1 MATKKTTIVYEVE
14 EDFWWKY
21 ITKIENDR
29 KITTNLLFESP
40 SNPLPLNIE
49 TLLCEYH
56 ALLGKLEELLDE
68 MDDPEFFIK
77 KRKSFIIS
85 EIQGMEFS
93 LLLSALVMAK
103 EKLQDLNYSI
113 SLH

>member
-1 MATKKTTIVYEVE
+1 MGSKKKTIVYEVK

-29 KITTNLLFESP
+29 KITANLLFEP
-40 SNPLPLNIE
+40 RADPLPVRVE

-68 MDDPEFFIK
+68 MDDQEFFVK
-77 KRKSFIIS
+77 ERKSFLVS
-85 EIQGMEFS
+85 EAQGMEFS
-93 LLLSALVMAK
+93 LLLAALINVK
-103 EKLQDLNYSI
+103 ESLKDFNYSI
-113 SLH
+113 VFH

>member
-1 MATKKTTIVYEVE
+1 MGPKKKTIVYEVK

-40 SNPLPLNIE
+40 ENSLPLNIE

-68 MDDPEFFIK
+68 MDDPEFFVK
-77 KRKSFIIS
+77 ERKSFLVS

-93 LLLSALVMAK
+93 LLLSALVIAK
-103 EKLQDLNYSI
+103 EKLQDLNYSMF
-113 SLH
+113 LH

>member
-1 MATKKTTIVYEVE
+1 MRPKKKTIVYEVK

-21 ITKIENDR
+21 IMKIENDR
-29 KITTNLLFESP
+29 KITANLLFESGGD
-40 SNPLPLNIE
+40 SLPARVE

-68 MDDPEFFIK
+68 MDDAELFVK
-77 KRKSFIIS
+77 ERKSFLVS
-85 EIQGMEFS
+85 EAQGMEFT
-93 LLLSALVMAK
+93 LILSALVGTK
-103 EKLQDLNYSI
+103 ESLKNLNYSI

>member
-1 MATKKTTIVYEVE
+1 MGSKKKTIVYEVK

-29 KITTNLLFESP
+29 KITANLLFESGTD
-40 SNPLPLNIE
+40 PLPVRVE

-68 MDDPEFFIK
+68 MDDQEFFVK
-77 KRKSFIIS
+77 ERKSFLVS
-85 EIQGMEFS
+85 EAQGMEFS
-93 LLLSALVMAK
+93 LLLAALINVK
-103 EKLQDLNYSI
+103 ESLKDFNYSI
-113 SLH
+113 VFH